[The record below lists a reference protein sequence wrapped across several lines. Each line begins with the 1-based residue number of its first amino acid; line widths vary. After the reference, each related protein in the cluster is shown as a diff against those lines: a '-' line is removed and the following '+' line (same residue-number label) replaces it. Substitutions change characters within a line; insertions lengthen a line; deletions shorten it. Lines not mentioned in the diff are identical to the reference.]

1 MIMNYNYFKDKNLG
15 IAMERLAEL
24 ASVSLGEE
32 LAGRHV
38 RVCVRVFNVFPPGFW
53 QLLGLRYVLATRLLA
68 SETCNCPPE
77 CVEERRRA
85 MVVHAPVHGCHSLL
99 ALHLPHL

>member
-1 MIMNYNYFKDKNLG
+1 MIMNDNYFKDKNLG

-38 RVCVRVFNVFPPGFW
+38 RVCVRVSNVFPPVLGVVRARLGRKIIDL
-53 QLLGLRYVLATRLLA
+53 QLPT
-68 SETCNCPPE
+68 
-77 CVEERRRA
+77 
-85 MVVHAPVHGCHSLL
+85 
-99 ALHLPHL
+99 

>member
-1 MIMNYNYFKDKNLG
+1 MIMNDNYFKDKNLG
-15 IAMERLAEL
+15 IAVERLAEL
-24 ASVSLGEE
+24 SSVSLGEE

-38 RVCVRVFNVFPPGFW
+38 RVCVRVTNVFPPVFW
-53 QLLGLRYVLATRLLA
+53 QLLGLRFVLA

-85 MVVHAPVHGCHSLL
+85 MVVHAPVHGSHSLL